1 MMSLPWKYWLA
12 RAGLIGIAREAGRRV
27 TSAGRARVRSETL
40 ELADFLEQVR
50 PLRFDIALQ
59 TRPKRLLV
67 VGMQSVRAVS
77 LESIIVQAFRAAGYE
92 ITVLASHDYRVARA
106 YRALGVNR
114 IIYFDDLWRPG
125 AARALPAHWSGETVR
140 ALSSLEHDGIACGKY
155 ALSTMMRRTRN
166 GLVGLGAP
174 ELKRDVG
181 AALRYSF
188 EAADVAR
195 RVLERE
201 RPDAAL
207 FLDRG
212 YSPAG
217 ELFDACVANGVVVY
231 TWNAAHRNN
240 TLMLKRYTAE
250 NRDVHPS
257 SLSAQSWSAVQK
269 APWGE
274 REEHAVVDELVHCY
288 DSGEWY
294 GEVGTQFNKSSV
306 TADLLR
312 ERLQLDPA
320 KRTAVIF
327 PHIFWDATF
336 FWGVDLFDD
345 YEHWFL
351 EVVRAAA
358 ANDRLNWIIK
368 VHPANVIKDRRDG
381 VVGLPSELRLLNRE
395 FAELPGHIRVI
406 PADTDISTL
415 SLYAIMD
422 YCLTVRGTVGIEAAC
437 FGKQVLTAG
446 TGRYDGLGFTLDAS
460 DRAEYLNRLG
470 YLEQLPLPSA
480 DRVERARRYA
490 YGVFLCR
497 PLPLSALQMEYRQ
510 DSHATLHVAYRAQFV
525 ADLLSSPD
533 IRGLVGWIE
542 SGAEDFFAWPARRES
557 ALSMTA

>member
-1 MMSLPWKYWLA
+1 
-12 RAGLIGIAREAGRRV
+12 
-27 TSAGRARVRSETL
+27 
-40 ELADFLEQVR
+40 
-50 PLRFDIALQ
+50 
-59 TRPKRLLV
+59 
-67 VGMQSVRAVS
+67 
-77 LESIIVQAFRAAGYE
+77 
-92 ITVLASHDYRVARA
+92 
-106 YRALGVNR
+106 
-114 IIYFDDLWRPG
+114 
-125 AARALPAHWSGETVR
+125 
-140 ALSSLEHDGIACGKY
+140 
-155 ALSTMMRRTRN
+155 
-166 GLVGLGAP
+166 
-174 ELKRDVG
+174 
-181 AALRYSF
+181 
-188 EAADVAR
+188 
-195 RVLERE
+195 
-201 RPDAAL
+201 
-207 FLDRG
+207 
-212 YSPAG
+212 
-217 ELFDACVANGVVVY
+217 
-231 TWNAAHRNN
+231 
-240 TLMLKRYTAE
+240 
-250 NRDVHPS
+250 
-257 SLSAQSWSAVQK
+257 
-269 APWGE
+269 
-274 REEHAVVDELVHCY
+274 
-288 DSGEWY
+288 
-294 GEVGTQFNKSSV
+294 V

>member
-1 MMSLPWKYWLA
+1 MAFVAWKYWLA
-12 RAGLIGIAREAGRRV
+12 RAGMIGIAREAGRRI
-27 TSAGRARVRSETL
+27 TPAGRARVRSETE
-40 ELADFLEQVR
+40 ELTGFLQQVQ
-50 PLRFDIALQ
+50 PLRFDSARLA
-59 TRPKRLLV
+59 PKRLLV
-67 VGMQSVRAVS
+67 VGQQSVRAVA

-92 ITVLASHDYRVARA
+92 ITVLTSHDYRVARE
-106 YRALGVNR
+106 YRALGANR
-114 IIYFDDLWRPG
+114 IIYFDDLWRP
-125 AARALPAHWSGETVR
+125 AVARSAPLHWSGDGVR
-140 ALSSLEHDGIACGKY
+140 SLASLEHDGIACGKY

-174 ELKRDVG
+174 ELRDEING
-181 AALRYSF
+181 ALRYSF

-195 RVLERE
+195 RVLDDV

-217 ELFDACVANGVVVY
+217 EMFDACVTSGVAVY

-240 TLMLKRYTAE
+240 TLMLKRYTAA

-257 SLSAQSWSAVQK
+257 SLSAESWTAVLRS
-269 APWGE
+269 PWRE
-274 REEHAVVDELVHCY
+274 REERAVLDELVHCY

-294 GEVGTQFNKSSV
+294 GEVGTQFNKASV
-306 TADLLR
+306 NADLLR

-336 FWGVDLFDD
+336 FWGIDLFDD

-351 EVVRAAA
+351 EAVRAAA

-381 VVGLPSELRLLNRE
+381 VAGLPSELRLLNRE
-395 FAELPGHIRVI
+395 FAKLPDHIRVI

-415 SLYAIMD
+415 SLYAVMD

-446 TGRYDGLGFTLDAS
+446 TGRYDGLGFTIDSS
-460 DRAEYLNRLG
+460 DRAEYLDRLR
-470 YLEQLPLPSA
+470 YLEQLALPSR
-480 DRVERARRYA
+480 DWVERARRFA

-497 PLPLSALQMEYRQ
+497 PLPLSALRMEYRQ
-510 DSHATLHVAYRAQFV
+510 DAQATLHVAYQARSAPE
-525 ADLLSSPD
+525 LLSSPD
-533 IRGLVGWIE
+533 MRSLVGWIE
-542 SGAEDFFAWPARRES
+542 SGAEDDFVPPVQRES
-557 ALSMTA
+557 ALSMSA